1 MGGRGMTEDGA
12 EPGETAG
19 LRERV
24 AKLESDLRQTQVVLG
39 ECVLT
44 AVSAALVAQTL
55 GREHA
60 ALFKR
65 NALAPNI
72 PSHLEAL
79 DERLQALISRFEETV
94 RGG

>member
-1 MGGRGMTEDGA
+1 MTEDGA

-24 AKLESDLRQTQVVLG
+24 AKLESDLRQTQTVLG

-44 AVSAALVAQTL
+44 AVSAALVARTL
-55 GREHA
+55 GHEHA

-72 PSHLEAL
+72 PSSLEAL
-79 DERLQALISRFEETV
+79 GEGLHALISRFEETV
-94 RGG
+94 RDG

>member
-1 MGGRGMTEDGA
+1 MTEDGA
-12 EPGETAG
+12 EPGEAAG
-19 LRERV
+19 LRERM
-24 AKLESDLRQTQVVLG
+24 AKLESDLRQTQAVLG

-44 AVSAALVAQTL
+44 AVTAALVAQTL

-65 NALAPNI
+65 NALAPNV
-72 PSHLEAL
+72 PSPLETL
-79 DERLQALISRFEETV
+79 NERLQSLISRFEEAV